1 MSKLIKLSGH
11 EYKRRLL
18 LKEKALEEQRDT
30 FFKTIA
36 ETQDDSSISISTME
50 VTPKMWTLVMY
61 WRRQTV

>member
-50 VTPKMWTLVMY
+50 MTPKMWTLLMY